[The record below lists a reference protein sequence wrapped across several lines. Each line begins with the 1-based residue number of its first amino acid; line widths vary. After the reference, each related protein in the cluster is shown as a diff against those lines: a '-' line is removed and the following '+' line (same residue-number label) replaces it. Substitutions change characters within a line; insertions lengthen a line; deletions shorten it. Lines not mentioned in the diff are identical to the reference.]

1 MQACIL
7 IIPSFYINPLY
18 HRKSVKYLKWSS
30 CYLLHEKKKKKPN
43 KIWTHHIHMTE
54 YCSLTKVSSHAAEK
68 QSIWRGSHSLSIR
81 DEDIT
86 FFFFLGEAERSTL
99 TTCFSQASSSWKF
112 KPILLMC
119 LQEKKKK
126 KKDLQYHQRERVKRN
141 NECSTAICE
150 KTNTVKHSRTM
161 ALE

>member
-18 HRKSVKYLKWSS
+18 HRESVKYLKWSS
-30 CYLLHEKKKKKPN
+30 CFCCMEKKKKKTN
-43 KIWTHHIHMTE
+43 KDLDLS
-54 YCSLTKVSSHAAEK
+54 YPYDRVLLVSSHEAEK

-86 FFFFLGEAERSTL
+86 FFFFFRWGREVNSDHLFQPSKQL
-99 TTCFSQASSSWKF
+99 MKVQANSLSVSA
-112 KPILLMC
+112 
-119 LQEKKKK
+119 QKKEK
-126 KKDLQYHQRERVKRN
+126 KKDLQYHQRERVKQK
-141 NECSTAICE
+141 NECSTPICE
-150 KTNTVKHSRTM
+150 KTNTVKRHSRTT